1 MKTSEEKLLKI
12 VAYFKNEICETIDN
26 NWDDAG
32 IAEKG
37 MTSDEAEIFLGH
49 KCNDLS
55 QAEIDEEVSEIQ
67 RLYYTE
73 GDAELDELIEVFL
86 KCVGQED

>member
-1 MKTSEEKLLKI
+1 MKTSNEKLLKI
-12 VAYFKNEICETIDN
+12 VAYFKNEICETIGDK
-26 NWDDAG
+26 WDDAG
-32 IAEKG
+32 IAEIG
-37 MTSDEAEIFLGH
+37 MSSDEAEIFLGH

-55 QAEIDEEVSEIQ
+55 QEEIDEEVSEIQ

-73 GDAELDELIEVFL
+73 GNAELDELVDVFL